1 MLKKKLTLAD
11 LEYPSEFVA
20 RHIGP
25 SIDDYSEMLRS
36 LGTHALSQLTAQV
49 VPKAITMKET
59 LNILDGCTEAQ
70 ALEELRDIANQ
81 NKVFR
86 NFIGQ
91 GYYDTLTPSVIQR
104 NILESP
110 SWYTAYTPY
119 QPEISQGRLEALI
132 NFQTMISDL
141 TGMDISNSSM
151 LDEGTFEEM
160 DTRVYSLDPL
170 EFNATSSYPE
180 KLKQNQAKTKETDT
194 VISGMGE
201 MGGMPMSIAV
211 MDFRFM
217 AASLGSAAGEK
228 ITRAIER
235 GVEKSCP
242 VIIVSASGG
251 ARMQEGIL
259 SLMQLA
265 KTSAALAKLSEAGLP
280 YFSILTNP
288 TMAGVMASYASLGDV
303 IIAEPEA
310 LIGFAGP
317 RVIKET
323 TQQDLPE
330 GFQTSE
336 FLLDRGLVDIIVPR
350 LEIRD
355 RMINLMKALYGAKK

>member
-1 MLKKKLTLAD
+1 MALFGKPQYSTVTVKKKDIPKD
-11 LEYPSEFVA
+11 LWTKCPKTGEIIYNRVLKENL
-20 RHIGP
+20 
-25 SIDDYSEMLRS
+25 M
-36 LGTHALSQLTAQV
+36 V
-49 VPKAITMKET
+49 VPNSGYHFPLKA
-59 LNILDGCTEAQ
+59 
-70 ALEELRDIANQ
+70 RDRI
-81 NKVFR
+81 
-86 NFIGQ
+86 
-91 GYYDTLTPSVIQR
+91 
-104 NILESP
+104 
-110 SWYTAYTPY
+110 
-119 QPEISQGRLEALI
+119 
-132 NFQTMISDL
+132 
-141 TGMDISNSSM
+141 SSM

-160 DTRVYSLDPL
+160 DMGVHSLDPL

-180 KLKQNQAKTKETDT
+180 KLKQNQNKTKETDT

-201 MGGMPMSIAV
+201 MGGMPVSITV

-235 GVEKSCP
+235 GIEKSCP

-265 KTSAALAKLSEAGLP
+265 KTSAALARLSKAGLP

-323 TQQDLPE
+323 TQQDLPA

-336 FLLDRGLVDIIVPR
+336 FLLERGLVDIIVPR
-350 LEIRD
+350 FEMRD
-355 RMINLMKALYGAKK
+355 RLINLMKALYGAKKHA

>member
-1 MLKKKLTLAD
+1 MALFGKPQYSTVTVKKKDIPKD
-11 LEYPSEFVA
+11 LWTKCPKTGEIIYNRVLKENL
-20 RHIGP
+20 
-25 SIDDYSEMLRS
+25 M
-36 LGTHALSQLTAQV
+36 V
-49 VPKAITMKET
+49 VPNSGYHFPLKA
-59 LNILDGCTEAQ
+59 
-70 ALEELRDIANQ
+70 RDRIA
-81 NKVFR
+81 
-86 NFIGQ
+86 
-91 GYYDTLTPSVIQR
+91 
-104 NILESP
+104 
-110 SWYTAYTPY
+110 
-119 QPEISQGRLEALI
+119 
-132 NFQTMISDL
+132 
-141 TGMDISNSSM
+141 SM

-160 DTRVYSLDPL
+160 DIGVYSLDPL

-180 KLKQNQAKTKETDT
+180 KLKQNQVKTKETDT

-336 FLLDRGLVDIIVPR
+336 FLLERGLVDIIVPR
-350 LEIRD
+350 LEMRD

>member
-1 MLKKKLTLAD
+1 MALFGKPQYSTVTVKKKDIPKD
-11 LEYPSEFVA
+11 LWTKCPKTGEIIYNRVLKENL
-20 RHIGP
+20 
-25 SIDDYSEMLRS
+25 M
-36 LGTHALSQLTAQV
+36 V
-49 VPKAITMKET
+49 VPNSGYHFPLKA
-59 LNILDGCTEAQ
+59 
-70 ALEELRDIANQ
+70 RDRIA
-81 NKVFR
+81 
-86 NFIGQ
+86 
-91 GYYDTLTPSVIQR
+91 
-104 NILESP
+104 
-110 SWYTAYTPY
+110 
-119 QPEISQGRLEALI
+119 
-132 NFQTMISDL
+132 
-141 TGMDISNSSM
+141 SM

-160 DTRVYSLDPL
+160 DIGVYSLDPL

-180 KLKQNQAKTKETDT
+180 KLKQNQVKTKETDT
-194 VISGMGE
+194 VISGIGE
-201 MGGMPMSIAV
+201 MGGMPISIAV

-265 KTSAALAKLSEAGLP
+265 KTSAALAKLSKAGLP

-303 IIAEPEA
+303 IIAEPDA

-336 FLLDRGLVDIIVPR
+336 FLLERGLVDLIVPR
-350 LEIRD
+350 LEMRD
-355 RMINLMKALYGAKK
+355 RMINLMKALYDAKKYA

>member
-1 MLKKKLTLAD
+1 MALFGKPQYSTVTVKKKDIPKD
-11 LEYPSEFVA
+11 LWTKCPKTGEIIYNRVLKENL
-20 RHIGP
+20 
-25 SIDDYSEMLRS
+25 M
-36 LGTHALSQLTAQV
+36 V
-49 VPKAITMKET
+49 VPNSGYHFPLKA
-59 LNILDGCTEAQ
+59 
-70 ALEELRDIANQ
+70 RDRIA
-81 NKVFR
+81 
-86 NFIGQ
+86 
-91 GYYDTLTPSVIQR
+91 
-104 NILESP
+104 
-110 SWYTAYTPY
+110 
-119 QPEISQGRLEALI
+119 
-132 NFQTMISDL
+132 
-141 TGMDISNSSM
+141 SM
-151 LDEGTFEEM
+151 LDEDTFEEM
-160 DTRVYSLDPL
+160 DMGVHSLDPL

-180 KLKQNQAKTKETDT
+180 KLKQNQDKTKETDT
-194 VISGMGE
+194 VISGMGV
-201 MGGMPMSIAV
+201 MGGMPVSITV

-235 GVEKSCP
+235 GIEKSCP

-265 KTSAALAKLSEAGLP
+265 KTSAALARLSKAGLP

-323 TQQDLPE
+323 TQQDLPA

-336 FLLDRGLVDIIVPR
+336 FLLERGLVDIIVPR
-350 LEIRD
+350 LEMRD
-355 RMINLMKALYGAKK
+355 RVINLIKALYGAKNYA

>member
-1 MLKKKLTLAD
+1 MALFGKPQYSTVTVKKKDIPKD
-11 LEYPSEFVA
+11 LWTKCPKTGEIIYNRVIKENL
-20 RHIGP
+20 
-25 SIDDYSEMLRS
+25 M
-36 LGTHALSQLTAQV
+36 V
-49 VPKAITMKET
+49 VPNSGYHFPLKA
-59 LNILDGCTEAQ
+59 
-70 ALEELRDIANQ
+70 RDRIA
-81 NKVFR
+81 
-86 NFIGQ
+86 
-91 GYYDTLTPSVIQR
+91 
-104 NILESP
+104 
-110 SWYTAYTPY
+110 
-119 QPEISQGRLEALI
+119 
-132 NFQTMISDL
+132 
-141 TGMDISNSSM
+141 SM
-151 LDEGTFEEM
+151 LHEGTFEEM
-160 DTRVYSLDPL
+160 DMGVHSLDPL

-180 KLKQNQAKTKETDT
+180 KLKQNQDKTKETDT
-194 VISGMGE
+194 VISGMGV
-201 MGGMPMSIAV
+201 MGGMPVSITV

-235 GVEKSCP
+235 GIEKSCP

-265 KTSAALAKLSEAGLP
+265 KTSAALARLSKAGLP

-323 TQQDLPE
+323 TQQDLPA

-336 FLLDRGLVDIIVPR
+336 FLLERGLVDIIVPR
-350 LEIRD
+350 LEMRD
-355 RMINLMKALYGAKK
+355 RVINLMKALYGAKKYA